1 MDNNLYRIPF
11 RDRSA
16 ISQLIISLFIILAA
30 GGVLFSLLITA
41 GKYIFDTDPGI
52 VENLSLATGREDLYF
67 LRYIIVSQDI
77 SFFIVPA
84 VIILFLLRPGYQAE
98 AIDLKGIR
106 ITDVILV
113 VVLAF
118 CIIPVSAFTGR
129 LNALMEF
136 HGSLSGVGHWM
147 KEKEDW
153 ASQLIDLF
161 MTGSSFLS
169 MLLNLL
175 IIALIPAVGE
185 ELIFRGVF
193 QKIFQKMVG
202 SGHIAILITSVL
214 FSAVHFQFFGFLPRL
229 ILGLIFGYLF
239 LWSGSLWL
247 PVISHFVNNAIPT
260 VGAYLKGWNAIN
272 GAPEVTIWEQFAG
285 MVVPLLIAISILI
298 YLRKRRWAG
307 DGAETGNDGNPG
319 I

>member
-1 MDNNLYRIPF
+1 MDNNLYRYPF
-11 RDRSA
+11 ADRSA
-16 ISQLIISLFIILAA
+16 ISQLIISLFIIVAA
-30 GGVLFSLLITA
+30 GGLLFSLFITA
-41 GKYIFDTDPGI
+41 GKYIFNTDPGM

-113 VVLAF
+113 VALAF

-136 HGSLSGVGHWM
+136 HGRLSGVGQWM

-161 MTGSSFLS
+161 MTGNSFLS

-185 ELIFRGVF
+185 EMIFRGVF

-202 SGHIAILITSVL
+202 SGHIAIWITSFL
-214 FSAVHFQFFGFLPRL
+214 FSAVHFQFYGFLPRL

-239 LWSGSLWL
+239 LWSRSLWL
-247 PVISHFVNNAIPT
+247 PVIAHFVNNAIPT
-260 VGAYLKGWNAIN
+260 VGAYLKGWDTIN
-272 GAPEVTIWEQFAG
+272 GASEVTIWRQFTG
-285 MVVPLLIAISILI
+285 MIVPLLIATSILI
-298 YLRKRRWAG
+298 YLRKKRWVS
-307 DGAETGNDGNPG
+307 DSTETGNSVKPE